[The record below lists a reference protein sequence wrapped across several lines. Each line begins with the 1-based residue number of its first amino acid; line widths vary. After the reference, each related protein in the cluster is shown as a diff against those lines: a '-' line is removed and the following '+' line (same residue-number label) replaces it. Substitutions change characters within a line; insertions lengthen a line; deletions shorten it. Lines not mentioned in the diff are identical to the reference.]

1 MKSSLATP
9 AIVVAVTAISI
20 ALISA
25 TPSFVAVLFMP
36 LAFLLSLAAVIVA
49 HVAAS
54 QTEHPTRAALILGY
68 AALAVTVGSFMWRT
82 FAAAMVFM

>member
-9 AIVVAVTAISI
+9 AIVVGVVAVSI

-54 QTEHPTRAALILGY
+54 HTEHPPRTALILGY
-68 AALAVTVGSFMWRT
+68 AALAVTVGSFMYRS
-82 FAAAMVFM
+82 FAAFSVLM